1 MGKMRYVYIIRC
13 KVKFEDYNSQDYE
26 YTFQVHSSL
35 RKAIDLLSFY
45 KEMYITKF
53 NMAGYDVECDATHWV
68 DYREDGYNSFLN
80 IKDGIKLTT
89 YTINRKILL

>member
-1 MGKMRYVYIIRC
+1 MEKMRYVYVIRC
-13 KVKFEDYNSQDYE
+13 KVRFEDGSQLDFGYNYRV
-26 YTFQVHSSL
+26 YSSL

-45 KEMYITKF
+45 KEIYTTQF

-80 IKDGIKLTT
+80 IKNGIKLTT
-89 YTINRKILL
+89 YTINREILF